1 MRNCILAAALGAA
14 LLGLPTEIFAQAT
27 QKATAMKP
35 KPAIAEDAT
44 VTVLV
49 TNARRADLVQLQ
61 ASESGSAN
69 WKKVY
74 GALKAGAKA
83 EVKLPRGLHCRVDLH
98 GTFANG
104 ESMDASDVDAC
115 EQKTLNLTD

>member
-1 MRNCILAAALGAA
+1 MTNWILAAALGAA
-14 LLGLPTEIFAQAT
+14 LLGLPAEIFAQTA

-35 KPAIAEDAT
+35 KPATAEDAT

-49 TNARRADLVQLQ
+49 TNTRKADLVQLQ
-61 ASESGSAN
+61 AAESGSAN

-83 EVKLPRGLHCRVDLH
+83 EVKLPRGPHCRVDLH

-115 EQKTLNLTD
+115 QQKTLNLTD